1 VSPASSEVV
10 SRDPWSG
17 EVVFT
22 CRAATEDA
30 VAEAVERAV
39 AGAERWS
46 RVAVDERAS
55 ALARF
60 ADLLESN
67 AVQIADLIVREVG
80 KPRVEAEGEVAWTAT
95 SARWYADHPP
105 PEERAGGALV
115 ARRPLGVI
123 AAVTPWNVPLVTPA
137 WKWLP
142 ALVAGNAVVW
152 KPSELATASAFHAR
166 ALLLEAGVPDDV
178 LEIVPGGPATAHFV
192 CAEERV
198 AGVHFTGSEAAGRA
212 LLLASAPR
220 FARCALEMSGL
231 NPAIVFADADLDLA
245 ARCIAHCGTA
255 LAGQKCTATRRVL
268 VEEPALDGLARRLGE
283 CFRDLRP
290 GDPADRATTLGP
302 LIGPAAAARA
312 RDAVATSRAGGARVV
327 AQSASAGNAGF
338 PATLL
343 TDLAADDPLRS
354 EELFAPVMTLDSF
367 ASEEEAWTSAN
378 AHRYGLSAA
387 VYSRDGERL
396 ASAGARLQAGVVAL
410 NRRGDDVELEA
421 PFAGFKR
428 SGNGFPE
435 GGHWAY
441 SAVTN
446 LQAVYR

>member
-1 VSPASSEVV
+1 MPPASSEVV

-46 RVAVDERAS
+46 WVAVEERAS

-60 ADLLESN
+60 ADLLESD
-67 AVQIADLIVREVG
+67 AVQMADLIVREVG
-80 KPRVEAEGEVAWTAT
+80 KLRVEAESEVAWTAT

-105 PEERAGGALV
+105 PKERAGGALV

-152 KPSELATASAFHAR
+152 KPSELATASALHAR
-166 ALLLEAGVPDDV
+166 RLLLEAGVPQDV
-178 LEIVPGGPATAHFV
+178 LDVLPGGPAIARSL
-192 CAEERV
+192 CADERV

-212 LLLASAPR
+212 LLLAAAPR
-220 FARCALEMSGL
+220 FGRCALEMSGL

-245 ARCIAHCGTA
+245 ARCIADCGTA

-268 VEEPALDGLARRLGE
+268 VEEPALEGLADRLGE
-283 CFRDLRP
+283 RFRDLRP
-290 GDPADRATTLGP
+290 GDPADWATTLGP

-312 RDAVATSRAGGARVV
+312 RDAVAMSRAGGARVV

-396 ASAGARLQAGVVAL
+396 ASAGGRLQAGVVAL

-446 LQAVYR
+446 LQAVYG

>member
-10 SRDPWSG
+10 SRNPWSG

-55 ALARF
+55 ALACF
-60 ADLLESN
+60 ADLLESD
-67 AVQIADLIVREVG
+67 AVQIADLVVREVG
-80 KPRVEAEGEVAWTAT
+80 KPRVEAEGEVAGTAT

-115 ARRPLGVI
+115 ARRPLGVL

-142 ALVAGNAVVW
+142 ALVAGNAVIW

-166 ALLLEAGVPDDV
+166 TLLREAGVPDDV
-178 LEIVPGGPATAHFV
+178 LEIVPGGPATARSV
-192 CAEERV
+192 CADERV

-212 LLLASAPR
+212 LLLASAPH
-220 FARCALEMSGL
+220 FGRCALEMSGV

-245 ARCIAHCGTA
+245 ARCIADCGTA

-268 VEEPALDGLARRLGE
+268 VEEPAFDGLADRLGE
-283 CFRDLRP
+283 RIRDLCP
-290 GDPADRATTLGP
+290 GDPGDRATTLGP
-302 LIGPAAAARA
+302 LISPAAAARA
-312 RDAVATSRAGGARVV
+312 RAAVRTSRAGGARVV
-327 AQSASAGNAGF
+327 VQSASAGNAGF

-343 TDLAADDPLRS
+343 TALASDDPLRS
-354 EELFAPVMTLDSF
+354 ESC
-367 ASEEEAWTSAN
+367 S
-378 AHRYGLSAA
+378 HRC
-387 VYSRDGERL
+387 
-396 ASAGARLQAGVVAL
+396 
-410 NRRGDDVELEA
+410 
-421 PFAGFKR
+421 
-428 SGNGFPE
+428 
-435 GGHWAY
+435 
-441 SAVTN
+441 
-446 LQAVYR
+446 